1 MTIKFELATNKDLS
15 KIVEIYNEAIP
26 THQSTADLEPITIDD
41 RIDWFN
47 SFDDTHPIWLIKA
60 NDETVG
66 WVALEQM
73 YGRAAYQKSA
83 EIAIY
88 LSPNGQGKGIG
99 PQAIQFLK
107 DQAKELGLKAIA
119 AYVLSQNL
127 PSRKMFERSGFAEWG
142 HLPKVCIFDDIERD
156 IYIYGYHPND

>member
-1 MTIKFELATNKDLS
+1 MTIKFELATNKDLP

-41 RIDWFN
+41 RIDWFDWFN

-60 NDETVG
+60 YDETVG

-73 YGRAAYQKSA
+73 YGRAAYQKLA

-88 LSPNGQGKGIG
+88 LSQNGQ
-99 PQAIQFLK
+99 
-107 DQAKELGLKAIA
+107 AK
-119 AYVLSQNL
+119 VLDHKQSN
-127 PSRKMFERSGFAEWG
+127 F
-142 HLPKVCIFDDIERD
+142 
-156 IYIYGYHPND
+156 

>member
-1 MTIKFELATNKDLS
+1 MGSFRTNVWSGCLS
-15 KIVEIYNEAIP
+15 KISRNCHLLIP
-26 THQSTADLEPITIDD
+26 KWA
-41 RIDWFN
+41 
-47 SFDDTHPIWLIKA
+47 
-60 NDETVG
+60 
-66 WVALEQM
+66 
-73 YGRAAYQKSA
+73 
-83 EIAIY
+83 
-88 LSPNGQGKGIG
+88 GKGIG

>member
-1 MTIKFELATNKDLS
+1 MTIKFELATNKDLPR
-15 KIVEIYNEAIP
+15 IVEIYNEAIP

-60 NDETVG
+60 NDEIVG

-83 EIAIY
+83 EI
-88 LSPNGQGKGIG
+88 GQGKGIG

-119 AYVLSQNL
+119 AYVLSQNQ
-127 PSRKMFERSGFAEWG
+127 PSRKMFERSGFTEWG

-156 IYIYGYHPND
+156 IYIYGYHTND